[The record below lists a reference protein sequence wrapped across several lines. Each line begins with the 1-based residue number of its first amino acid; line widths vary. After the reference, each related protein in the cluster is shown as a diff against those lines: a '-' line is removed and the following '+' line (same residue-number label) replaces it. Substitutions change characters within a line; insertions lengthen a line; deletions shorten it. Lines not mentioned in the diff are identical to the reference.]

1 MAAGRTGPR
10 QAREIASKL
19 GWLASA
25 QAATGWAV
33 IIIMAALLGAIYLN
47 QASEIA
53 TIGRRVQQEQNA
65 LEEAKRINA
74 DLERQIAEAQ
84 SLERLNAEALSMGFV
99 PAGPDDIDYIVIPE
113 YPNYEAPLTLPTDEP
128 EQTEVVAPPPETML
142 EALSLAFRSLTDALV
157 RGQAN
162 EQ

>member
-1 MAAGRTGPR
+1 MSAGRTGPR
-10 QAREIASKL
+10 QAREVAKRL

-33 IIIMAALLGAIYLN
+33 ILIMAALLGAIYLN

-53 TIGRRVQQEQNA
+53 TIGRRVQQEQDT

-74 DLERQIAEAQ
+74 DLERLIAEAQ
-84 SLERLNAEALSMGFV
+84 SLERLNEEALRLGFV
-99 PAGPDDIDYIVIPE
+99 PAGPDEIDYIVIPE
-113 YPNYEAPLTLPTDEP
+113 YPIYDVPLDLTTEASLSEEIPSTPP
-128 EQTEVVAPPPETML
+128 QTMG
-142 EALSLAFRSLTDALV
+142 EAALLGLRSLTDDLV
-157 RGQAN
+157 RGQAD

>member
-10 QAREIASKL
+10 QAREVAKRL

-33 IIIMAALLGAIYLN
+33 ILIMAALLGAIYLN

-53 TIGRRVQQEQNA
+53 TIGRRVQQEQDA

-74 DLERQIAEAQ
+74 DLERLIAEAQ
-84 SLERLNAEALSMGFV
+84 SLERLNEEALGMGFV
-99 PAGPDDIDYIVIPE
+99 PAGPDDIDYVVIPE
-113 YPNYEAPLTLPTDEP
+113 YPSYEVPLDLATEESLSDETPTTLP
-128 EQTEVVAPPPETML
+128 QTMA
-142 EALSLAFRSLTDALV
+142 EAVLLGLRSLTDDLV
-157 RGQAN
+157 RGQAD
-162 EQ
+162 E